1 MLVGGAALHFGEP
14 FADFVHRARVFEGRR
29 IADLLAG
36 DERPDHATHDLPAPR
51 FGQFV
56 RDIEI
61 VGHRDRANLPSHV
74 IAQLLSQRIRA
85 GLAALED
92 HVRDEGLLFQRVR
105 LPDDRGFADLRVPH
119 GGGLDLH
126 RPDPMAGFVVVTPGN
141 GVMRIMPV
149 SVCHH
154 VSTIGQRPPPIVLWY
169 HRHAS
174 GLIGS
179 PTVPRRRRLE
189 RSCFFG
195 YSSPQRMNAR
205 IAVGAVYRIVMSY
218 SSTIRQN
225 RLGSGQSGAP
235 SYMKTL
241 APFASGPYTMYEW
254 PVTHPMSA
262 VHQNR
267 SSSFRSKTYFIVV
280 ATPTRYPPVEC
291 WIPFGFPV
299 VPDV

>member
-1 MLVGGAALHFGEP
+1 M
-14 FADFVHRARVFEGRR
+14 RAPRPVKCWPGRR
-29 IADLLAG
+29 
-36 DERPDHATHDLPAPR
+36 
-51 FGQFV
+51 
-56 RDIEI
+56 
-61 VGHRDRANLPSHV
+61 GHRTDRDRAGSRHTLMS
-74 IAQLLSQRIRA
+74 IAGQRCESTREPRFPT
-85 GLAALED
+85 GTGRPFSSTTSAAIPGNGC
-92 HVRDEGLLFQRVR
+92 V
-105 LPDDRGFADLRVPH
+105 ADP
-119 GGGLDLH
+119 
-126 RPDPMAGFVVVTPGN
+126 GFVVVTPGN
-141 GVMRIMPV
+141 GVMRIMRV

-154 VSTIGQRPPPIVLWY
+154 VSTIGQRSPPIVLWY

-179 PTVPRRRRLE
+179 PTVLRRRRLE

-195 YSSPQRMNAR
+195 HSSPQRMNAR

-225 RLGSGQSGAP
+225 RSGSGQSGAP

-241 APFASGPYTMYEW
+241 APFARGPYTMYEW

-291 WIPFGFPV
+291 WIPFGLPV

>member
-1 MLVGGAALHFGEP
+1 
-14 FADFVHRARVFEGRR
+14 
-29 IADLLAG
+29 
-36 DERPDHATHDLPAPR
+36 
-51 FGQFV
+51 
-56 RDIEI
+56 
-61 VGHRDRANLPSHV
+61 
-74 IAQLLSQRIRA
+74 
-85 GLAALED
+85 
-92 HVRDEGLLFQRVR
+92 
-105 LPDDRGFADLRVPH
+105 
-119 GGGLDLH
+119 
-126 RPDPMAGFVVVTPGN
+126 
-141 GVMRIMPV
+141 MRIMPV

-154 VSTIGQRPPPIVLWY
+154 VSTIGQRSPPIVLWY

-195 YSSPQRMNAR
+195 HSSPQRMKA
-205 IAVGAVYRIVMSY
+205 
-218 SSTIRQN
+218 
-225 RLGSGQSGAP
+225 
-235 SYMKTL
+235 L
-241 APFASGPYTMYEW
+241 APFARGPYTMYEW

-291 WIPFGFPV
+291 WIPFGLPV